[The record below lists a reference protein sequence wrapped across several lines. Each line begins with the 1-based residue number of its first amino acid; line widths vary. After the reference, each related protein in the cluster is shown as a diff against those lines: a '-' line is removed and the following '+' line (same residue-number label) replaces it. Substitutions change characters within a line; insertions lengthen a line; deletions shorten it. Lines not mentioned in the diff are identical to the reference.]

1 MTDIEVAKVLIGAF
15 NDRKVERAMDL
26 VDESAEWL
34 MIPYGVTNHGPEGY
48 RKHWE
53 LWTTAAPDCEI
64 EIAELTPGPNVV
76 TAEFIARGTHS
87 GPLSTPKG
95 EIPPSNNKVELRLCD
110 VIRIRDGR
118 AYGSRIYFDML
129 SLMRQ
134 VGQVPA

>member
-1 MTDIEVAKVLIGAF
+1 LTDIEVANVLIGAF

-48 RKHWE
+48 KKHWE

-87 GPLSTPKG
+87 GPLSTPRG

-129 SLMRQ
+129 SLLRQ

>member
-48 RKHWE
+48 KKHWE

-64 EIAELTPGPNVV
+64 EIA
-76 TAEFIARGTHS
+76 
-87 GPLSTPKG
+87 
-95 EIPPSNNKVELRLCD
+95 
-110 VIRIRDGR
+110 
-118 AYGSRIYFDML
+118 
-129 SLMRQ
+129 
-134 VGQVPA
+134 

>member
-1 MTDIEVAKVLIGAF
+1 MKDIEVAEVLIGAF

-48 RKHWE
+48 KKHWE

-110 VIRIRDGR
+110 VIRIREGR

>member
-1 MTDIEVAKVLIGAF
+1 LTDIDVAKVLIGAF

-48 RKHWE
+48 KKHWE

-110 VIRIRDGR
+110 VIRIREGR